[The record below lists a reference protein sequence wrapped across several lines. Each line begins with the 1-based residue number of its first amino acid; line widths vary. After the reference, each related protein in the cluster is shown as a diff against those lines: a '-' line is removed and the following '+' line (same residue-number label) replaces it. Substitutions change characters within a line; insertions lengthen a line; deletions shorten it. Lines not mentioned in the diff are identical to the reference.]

1 MMPRFVVCY
10 DVTSDRRR
18 RQVAACLDAYGDRVQ
33 ASVFEMLADRTLFD
47 KCLSELSGLIDP
59 AEDTIAV
66 YRLCAACEKDR
77 FYLGTGEK
85 AERVGEEDV
94 FIA

>member
-1 MMPRFVVCY
+1 MPRFVVCY
-10 DVTSDRRR
+10 DITSDPRR

-33 ASVFEMLADRTLFD
+33 DSVFEMLVDTLLFD
-47 KCLSELSGLIDP
+47 KCLSELSGLID
-59 AEDTIAV
+59 ATEDTVAV
-66 YRLCAACEKDR
+66 YRLCAPCEKGR